1 VTAGGE
7 GGRSRDRR
15 LSSVGSE
22 ALDTRALEPA
32 LARRTLS
39 DVALA
44 NRFLGGYAAVRYGVG
59 RVLGSGASPA
69 HVTVLDVGAGA
80 GDVLERLR
88 RALGRGGAAVTGVA
102 LDFIPEAAR
111 MARERSQL
119 AVIGDAFA
127 LPFADRSLDIVVA
140 SQLLHH
146 FARPEAGA
154 LLCEL
159 DRVARRG
166 VVIGDLRRAR
176 AGAWGIRLAAL
187 ALGFHRV
194 SRLDGVTSVRR
205 GFSAAELRALCRDA
219 GLPAT
224 VRRRPGF
231 RLVAYWRKD
240 HAHR

>member
-1 VTAGGE
+1 MAGGD
-7 GGRSRDRR
+7 GGRASEGR
-15 LSSVGSE
+15 LSAIGSE
-22 ALDTRALEPA
+22 ALDTPALEPA

-44 NRFLGGYAAVRYGVG
+44 NRFLGGYAAVRFGV
-59 RVLGSGASPA
+59 RQVLDRDPRPA
-69 HVTVLDVGAGA
+69 RLTVLDVGAGA
-80 GDVLERLR
+80 GDVLERLQ
-88 RALGRGGAAVTGVA
+88 RALRHGGTTVTGVA

-119 AVIGDAFA
+119 PVIGDAFA
-127 LPFADRSLDIVVA
+127 LPFAERSLDVVVA

-146 FARPEAGA
+146 FARPAAGA
-154 LLCEL
+154 LLREL

-187 ALGFHRV
+187 ALGFHRI
-194 SRLDGVTSVRR
+194 SRDDGMTSVRR
-205 GFSAAELRALCRDA
+205 GFSPAELRSLCCDA

-231 RLVAYWRKD
+231 RLVAYWRTE